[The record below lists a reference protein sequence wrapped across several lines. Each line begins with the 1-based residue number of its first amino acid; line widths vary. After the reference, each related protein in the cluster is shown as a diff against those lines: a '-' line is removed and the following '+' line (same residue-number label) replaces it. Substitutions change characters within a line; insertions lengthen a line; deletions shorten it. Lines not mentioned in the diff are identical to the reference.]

1 MLGASESPQWV
12 AEMLG
17 HSTVEMVF
25 RRYARFIPNLTRK
38 DGSAATKWLAGEG
51 HRMVTGKHQGP
62 TGCPVRP

>member
-1 MLGASESPQWV
+1 MATFSHWV

-38 DGSAATKWLAGEG
+38 DGSAGTKWLAGEG
-51 HRMVTGKHQGP
+51 L
-62 TGCPVRP
+62 